1 MYICQDKCYRLVPKE
16 DHHFAQREDYVFGA
30 RFCAICCVII
40 RRGSEAY
47 NQMVLD
53 RWTNGGLWECPCCKA
68 RPRQYFDLQTKQ
80 KEYLLQKMA
89 QSRFFEQIAEHFFSL
104 EPQKDKTKQLIDS
117 IRHVLSDPQYA
128 SPHKSPKEAEQKLT
142 MYPSIYK
149 AVEISMFPQ

>member
-1 MYICQDKCYRLVPKE
+1 MYICQDKCYRQVPQE

-68 RPRQYFDLQTKQ
+68 RPRLYFDLQQKQ
-80 KEYLLQKMA
+80 KEYLMQKLS
-89 QSRFFEQIAEHFFSL
+89 QSKFFEDIVEHFFRETST
-104 EPQKDKTKQLIDS
+104 PPKNKQKQLIDS

-128 SPHKSPKEAEQKLT
+128 KPSKSNRPVAEEQVRTK
-142 MYPSIYK
+142 P
-149 AVEISMFPQ
+149 VEISMFPQY